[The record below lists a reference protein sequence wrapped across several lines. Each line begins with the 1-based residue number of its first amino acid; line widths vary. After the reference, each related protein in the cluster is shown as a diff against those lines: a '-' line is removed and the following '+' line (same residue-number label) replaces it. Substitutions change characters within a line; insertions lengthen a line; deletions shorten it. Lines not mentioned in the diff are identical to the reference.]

1 MSQLPSCCSSDHETC
16 IVIDTAAYLY
26 CSVGGNWKCNGSV
39 TAVSTLVTDLN
50 ASSSQ
55 VPPGIDL
62 VVVPPF
68 VYLDYVVSH
77 LDKEKYQVSLVA
89 FF

>member
-1 MSQLPSCCSSDHETC
+1 M
-16 IVIDTAAYLY
+16 
-26 CSVGGNWKCNGSV
+26 GGNWKCNGSV

-55 VPPGIDL
+55 VPPGIDV

-77 LDKEKYQVSLVA
+77 LDKEKYQVGSPEQVLTVDKLTQWRLPQIIRECLSI
-89 FF
+89 